1 MIRLYNKKFKIFLP
15 CLKITNKMTDSKMLT
30 LRMNKR
36 KKPWPLP
43 VSLTNINKQ
52 EKLLTVNELYLDV
65 LEQVIAKCVAGASIA
80 EVCAFGD
87 NEIEKEV
94 KKCFTKD
101 KKMEKG
107 VGFPTCVSVNNIVGH
122 YSPLKSED
130 SQLKEGDLAKIDLGV
145 QIDGFVGCVAHTIV
159 VGQKAVSDKK
169 ADVVLAAYKAIE
181 ASLRLMKPGHY
192 NHEVNLLNFR

>member
-1 MIRLYNKKFKIFLP
+1 MATPGVIDKYQQAGKIS
-15 CLKITNKMTDSKMLT
+15 N
-30 LRMNKR
+30 N
-36 KKPWPLP
+36 
-43 VSLTNINKQ
+43 
-52 EKLLTVNELYLDV
+52 V

-80 EVCAFGD
+80 EICAFGD

-130 SQLKEGDLAKIDLGV
+130 SQLKDGDLAKIDLGV

-159 VGQKAVSDKK
+159 VGQKVVSDKR
-169 ADVVLAAYKAIE
+169 ADVVLAAYNAI
-181 ASLRLMKPGHY
+181 
-192 NHEVNLLNFR
+192 